1 MVVLDG
7 ADQLVEQRAVHVVL
21 GLDLVERGDLLFKLR
36 VSLVDALDDGREGPG
51 GEGEGED
58 AHEHHEHAE
67 TLLCH
72 ADRSDVP
79 ITYCEHSCHR
89 EVHG

>member
-1 MVVLDG
+1 MIVLDG
-7 ADQLVEQRAVHVVL
+7 AHELVEQRAVHVVL

-36 VSLVDALDDGREGPG
+36 VSLVDALDDGREGPS

-67 TLLCH
+67 TLFCH
-72 ADRSDVP
+72 ADRRVSP
-79 ITYCEHSCHR
+79 
-89 EVHG
+89 